1 MKFKY
6 LFLFIFY
13 YLLYTNHQN
22 IHLYIHL
29 IMINNYHQE
38 LIEEFKKINTS
49 NIKSHIFQD
58 MELEAYCYN
67 IHDTDTISVL
77 FKYKDDIIKYNLRIA
92 GIDAPELHSDILYEK
107 ELCIKGTEYLKILI
121 LYKIL
126 KVKIQKPDK
135 YGRLLADLYTL
146 DQYPNNIYI
155 NKDLIDKGFCREYN
169 GGTKYNWNLINSDPI
184 CDNTASEIID
194 NAPIIDIIDNVDNTA
209 SEIVDNVDN
218 TTNISNIRIKRKYV
232 KKK

>member
-1 MKFKY
+1 
-6 LFLFIFY
+6 
-13 YLLYTNHQN
+13 
-22 IHLYIHL
+22 
-29 IMINNYHQE
+29 MINNYHQE

-49 NIKSHIFQD
+49 NIKNHIFQD

-77 FKYKDDIIKYNLRIA
+77 FKYKDDIIKYNIRIA
-92 GIDAPELHSDILYEK
+92 GIDAPELHSDILYEH
-107 ELCIKGTEYLKILI
+107 ELCIKGTEYLKTLI

-184 CDNTASEIID
+184 SDIIINNITDNTLINNTTSD
-194 NAPIIDIIDNVDNTA
+194 TVDNTLINNTI
-209 SEIVDNVDN
+209 SDVIDNTTSDIVDNTMIV
-218 TTNISNIRIKRKYV
+218 SNIRIKRKYV
-232 KKK
+232 KKNKIQ